1 MDIYQEISDALK
13 KEYEGGATYQELSE
27 KYGVSYQ
34 YLRELILGKKP
45 VARMSLDTFFK
56 LFPRATVTI
65 SGGIVAPVVNNGHN
79 RGTMIG
85 VGNDLSEA
93 RKKILA
99 ATELSAEEKIKML
112 KVLEK

>member
-1 MDIYQEISDALK
+1 MDIYKEIIDSLK
-13 KEYEGGATYQELSE
+13 REYADGATYQQLAA

-34 YLRELILGKKP
+34 YLRELIIGKKT
-45 VARMSLDTFFK
+45 AERISMETFFK

-79 RGTMIG
+79 SGSMTG
-85 VGNDLSEA
+85 VVGDLSEA

-99 ATELSAEEKIKML
+99 SADLTAEEKIKML